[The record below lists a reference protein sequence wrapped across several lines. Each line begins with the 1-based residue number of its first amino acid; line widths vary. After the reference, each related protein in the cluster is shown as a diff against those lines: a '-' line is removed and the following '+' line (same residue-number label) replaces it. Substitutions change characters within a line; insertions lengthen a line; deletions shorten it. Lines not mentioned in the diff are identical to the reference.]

1 MIQDIA
7 PWKLR
12 IEFEQRNAE
21 AGDFIFDFN
30 SEGLLLTQG
39 ESLRFPTLEEWQALC
54 AEGDTSRLIYA
65 FKLEHELE
73 PGREMRFFLVL
84 CNSMAASPAPEGWE
98 RLPAKALWGYGWG

>member
-12 IEFEQRNAE
+12 IEFEPRQAE

-39 ESLRFPTLEEWQALC
+39 ESLRFPTLEEWQALR
-54 AEGDTSRLIYA
+54 GDRISMVFQEPMTSLN
-65 FKLEHELE
+65 
-73 PGREMRFFLVL
+73 PVL
-84 CNSMAASPAPEGWE
+84 TMEKQVDVSH
-98 RLPAKALWGYGWG
+98 RR